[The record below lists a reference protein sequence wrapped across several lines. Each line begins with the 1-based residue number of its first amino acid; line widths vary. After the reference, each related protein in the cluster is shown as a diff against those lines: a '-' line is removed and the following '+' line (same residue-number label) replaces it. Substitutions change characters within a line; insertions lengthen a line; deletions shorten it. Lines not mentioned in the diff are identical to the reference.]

1 MELSG
6 QHLALAALTPRE
18 KPLVPFEVGSEWAS
32 FRAAIE
38 NLLPMLG
45 IELWFHSCPIG
56 SLVTGLSYPGYTH
69 ILCIIIKYKYWNGD
83 GSNIHWAGMFV
94 TRMGDWVWSPESQA
108 AWAEK
113 S

>member
-45 IELWFHSCPIG
+45 IEL
-56 SLVTGLSYPGYTH
+56 
-69 ILCIIIKYKYWNGD
+69 
-83 GSNIHWAGMFV
+83 
-94 TRMGDWVWSPESQA
+94 
-108 AWAEK
+108 
-113 S
+113 